1 MRSILFIGSDTNRCN
16 TLGMVFERFS
26 ETDCSVVTSARDT
39 VIHMEQNGVDT
50 VFVDLTCKAE
60 QVHIAVNLILD
71 RYPTVYLIFL
81 RGSSVEQQ
89 DRHMLN
95 QGHGSFRFPRNSSE
109 LQRMIYRMDRQY
121 PIPPIALQKAAMA
134 AKKEDVLDL
143 SVEIEEVEVHPV
155 HSFLEEVDRSIS
167 PTMVIR
173 EISHRQK
180 LKQILLTRI
189 NSPFYGIPSQITT
202 VDRAV
207 RLLGV
212 QGVFNLF
219 EESVETVQ
227 VA

>member
-16 TLGMVFERFS
+16 TLGKVFETFS
-26 ETDCSVVTSARDT
+26 ETSCSVVTSARDT
-39 VIHMEQNGVDT
+39 VVHMEQNGVDT
-50 VFVDLTCKAE
+50 VLVDLTCKAE
-60 QVHIAVNLILD
+60 QVHIAVNFILD
-71 RYPTVYLIFL
+71 RYPIVYLIFL

-89 DRHMLN
+89 DRHMLA

-109 LQRMIYRMDRQY
+109 LQRMIYRMDKQY
-121 PIPPIALQKAAMA
+121 PIPPIALQKAL
-134 AKKEDVLDL
+134 KKEDVLDL
-143 SVEIEEVEVHPV
+143 SVDVEEQHDEHPV
-155 HSFLEEVDRSIS
+155 VTFLEEVERTIS

-173 EISHRQK
+173 EIQHRRT

-189 NSPFYGIPSQITT
+189 NSPFYGIPSQITS

-219 EESVETVQ
+219 EESMETVQ